1 MLLKLLL
8 LTMTNCL
15 FKMVT
20 SKDLRAWELTQ
31 DPKVQ
36 NEERFLYLR
45 NFNRR
50 KKNDKSTAREIV
62 QFQKDKITRKRH

>member
-1 MLLKLLL
+1 ML
-8 LTMTNCL
+8 
-15 FKMVT
+15 T
-20 SKDLRAWELTQ
+20 SKDLHIEQRAWELTQ

-50 KKNDKSTAREIV
+50 KKNDKSTASEVERLQSNQIN
-62 QFQKDKITRKRH
+62 RKRN